1 MGWIRITRIGLGTV
15 LPVLGC
21 GADVPIYCKTYIL
34 VHSCRLGL
42 VLVQYVH
49 VLHVQYIR
57 TSSFLPG
64 VVGTGAVLVY
74 PSSNFLSIH
83 VLVPDRVVLSIVL
96 GRWKVPGTSRQ

>member
-1 MGWIRITRIGLGTV
+1 MCRSTV
-15 LPVLGC
+15 RL
-21 GADVPIYCKTYIL
+21 
-34 VHSCRLGL
+34 RLGL

-96 GRWKVPGTSRQ
+96 GRWKVPGTSRQYQANYLFVDYFI